1 MSRRNYAYQDKYNDR
16 ATERS
21 YPSNGDRISDSRN
34 GGYSRRD
41 NYQNYRKNS
50 PYGSVNKFNR
60 PRQRNDGYGMHGYNQ
75 RSNFRYNEY
84 EEFLKNRFRGEDNRS
99 KNKKGPISFEER
111 NKGKSKKLL
120 IEYFERRISEL
131 QDVVTLNEVS
141 VIDSGWSVKP
151 KGFEEVTAQ
160 RAKLSGLF
168 PLPGYPR
175 PVDFTKLEDA
185 ARDRLLNANDILRG
199 SSKIEPLDSKNSKVL
214 LIRNIDFSKIDFL
227 KLCDYLNKFLSRIDV
242 PEATLNNIESKK
254 KTKDNRTL
262 IIEFKEAALAT
273 IIMSLNKVRLPI
285 DEIMTSDSRVT
296 SDPRVFDAVSDQDS
310 TDSIMLDISRPKEYV
325 VQRLSSDVD
334 QNDCLEDTVV
344 DSPFKTT
351 LIVSPDIP
359 ESEILEAINK
369 ISRVKVFQLLREKGT
384 KTFLGIV
391 FAEFYTSS
399 NETFDKISN
408 IKFILEEVEKIN
420 FVRST
425 SFSCIDPLQASVQE
439 CPSDFRTL
447 KQFVNNENVN
457 PHPRLKTLQ
466 LINIVS
472 AMDLVNDETFS
483 FIQQD
488 ILIEAS
494 KFGKVESIKIPRPA
508 NDYTP
513 GISQFAEPGLGK
525 VFIEFED
532 EEAAINCIMGLAGR
546 TYNDRTVIC
555 AFYDDDDFRNGLF

>member
-1 MSRRNYAYQDKYNDR
+1 MSRRNYPYEDNYNER
-16 ATERS
+16 ARERPL
-21 YPSNGDRISDSRN
+21 PSNRERISDSRN
-34 GGYSRRD
+34 GSYSRRD
-41 NYQNYRKNS
+41 NYQNYRRNNS
-50 PYGSVNKFNR
+50 YGSVNKFNR
-60 PRQRNDGYGMHGYNQ
+60 PRQRTDGYGMHSYNQ
-75 RSNFRYNEY
+75 RSNYRYNEY
-84 EEFLKNRFRGEDNRS
+84 EEFQKNRFRGEDNRS
-99 KNKKGPISFEER
+99 KSKKGPVSFEER
-111 NKGKSKKLL
+111 NKGKTKKLL
-120 IEYFERRISEL
+120 IEDFEKRIREL
-131 QDVVTLNEVS
+131 QDVVSLNEVS

-199 SSKIEPLDSKNSKVL
+199 SSKIEPLDTKNSKVL

-227 KLCDYLNKFLSRIDV
+227 KVCDYLNKFLSRIDI
-242 PEATLNNIESKK
+242 PEATFNNIASKR
-254 KTKDNRTL
+254 KTKDNRNL
-262 IIEFKEAALAT
+262 IIEFKETTLAT
-273 IIMSLNKVRLPI
+273 IIISLNNIRLPI
-285 DEIMTSDSRVT
+285 EEIMTSDSRVT
-296 SDPRVFDAVSDQDS
+296 SDPSVFDGVSEQDS
-310 TDSIMLDISRPKEYV
+310 TESIVLDISRPNEYV
-325 VQRLSSDVD
+325 VQRLSSDFV

-344 DSPFKTT
+344 DNPFKTT
-351 LIVSPDIP
+351 IIVSPEVP
-359 ESEILEAINK
+359 EREILEALNK
-369 ISRVKVFQLLREKGT
+369 IARVKIFQLLREKGT

-391 FAEFYTSS
+391 FAEFSTTA
-399 NETFDKISN
+399 NETFEKISN
-408 IKFILEEVEKIN
+408 IKSILEEVEKIN
-420 FVRST
+420 FVKSA
-425 SFSCIDPLQASVQE
+425 SFSCIDPLKASVQD

-488 ILIEAS
+488 ILTEAS

-532 EEAAINCIMGLAGR
+532 ETAAINCIMGLAGR

-555 AFYDDDDFRNGLF
+555 AFYDDDDFKNGLL